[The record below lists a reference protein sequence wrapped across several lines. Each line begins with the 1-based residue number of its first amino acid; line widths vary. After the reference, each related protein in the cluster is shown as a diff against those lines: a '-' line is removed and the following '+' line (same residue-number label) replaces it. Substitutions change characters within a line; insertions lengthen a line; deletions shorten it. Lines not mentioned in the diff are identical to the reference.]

1 VAIPGT
7 KPMHYRILHGG
18 MQPPHEGE
26 DEWSQVGAADPRGRP
41 ALDWLPS
48 PPPSH
53 GGSVSAPRP
62 LPRWYSVQIS

>member
-1 VAIPGT
+1 MAIPGA
-7 KPMHYRILHGG
+7 KPMHHRLLHGG

-26 DEWSQVGAADPRGRP
+26 DERRQVGETDPRGWP

-53 GGSVSAPRP
+53 GGSVSAPGP
-62 LPRWYSVQIS
+62 LLRWYST